1 MLICIPEVLTKQQVA
16 FFRETMSAVDWE
28 DGRTTAGS
36 QSSLVK
42 NNLQLPQDGPA
53 ARELGEHVLQALAS
67 CPAFVSAALPLRIFP
82 PLFNRYG
89 VGQNFGL
96 HVDNAI
102 RGIPGTT
109 IRIRTD
115 LSCTLFLSEAEDYE
129 GGELVIED
137 RVGQQEVKL
146 AAGDLVLYPS
156 TSLHFVREVTRGERV
171 ASFFWLQSMI
181 RDNVA
186 RALLFDLDQAIQSLS
201 HRLGAG
207 DPACV
212 RLTGI
217 YHNLIRVWA
226 EA

>member
-1 MLICIPEVLTKQQVA
+1 M
-16 FFRETMSAVDWE
+16 
-28 DGRTTAGS
+28 
-36 QSSLVK
+36 
-42 NNLQLPQDGPA
+42 
-53 ARELGEHVLQALAS
+53 
-67 CPAFVSAALPLRIFP
+67 SAALPLKIFP

-89 VGQNFGL
+89 AGHGFGL

-102 RGIPGTT
+102 RGVAQTSA
-109 IRIRTD
+109 RIRTD
-115 LSCTLFLSEAEDYE
+115 LSVTLFLSEPEEYD

-156 TSLHFVREVTRGERV
+156 TSLHLVREVTRGERI

-181 RDNVA
+181 RSNVA
-186 RALLFDLDQAIQSLS
+186 RALLFDLDQAVQSLS
-201 HRLGAG
+201 ARLGPS

-212 RLTGI
+212 KLTAV
-217 YHNLIRVWA
+217 YHNLIRTWA

>member
-1 MLICIPEVLTKQQVA
+1 MLICIPDVLGKEQVA
-16 FFRETMSAVDWE
+16 AFREIMASTDWE

-36 QSSLVK
+36 QSMLVK
-42 NNLQLPQDGPA
+42 NNSQLPQVSA
-53 ARELGEHVLQALAS
+53 AATRLGEGVLHALANS
-67 CPAFVSAALPLRIFP
+67 PAFISAALPKRIFP

-89 VGQNFGL
+89 VGQGFGL

-102 RGIPGTT
+102 RATPNSD

-115 LSCTLFLSEAEDYE
+115 LSATLFLSEPEEYD

-146 AAGDLVLYPS
+146 PAGDLVLYPS

-186 RALLFDLDQAIQSLS
+186 RALLFDLDRTIQSLTQ
-201 HRLGAG
+201 RLGGG
-207 DPACV
+207 DSACV
-212 RLTGI
+212 KLTAI
-217 YHNLIRVWA
+217 YHNLIRTWA
-226 EA
+226 EI